1 MYVVLAPPLRQ
12 PWMSIGL
19 IGSLDQVFN
28 CAIIILCHHLSPGG
42 ARGALAIEYPPNLWN
57 NLRYETERLVWQGEC
72 RGARDI
78 FSCEDPPFFSPFFFF
93 FQGNLAFPVRI
104 REGESKLCVVFG
116 FIIHGVWRMH
126 RTENTMFRP
135 DVHADEWN
143 SKAGN
148 KAEDQK
154 KTWRSMYQTWKSRGV
169 QAPSRATKIRSS
181 KTGRSLE
188 LQSFHFC
195 H

>member
-1 MYVVLAPPLRQ
+1 MEHEGLWRLNTPLTSEIIWDTRRR
-12 PWMSIGL
+12 
-19 IGSLDQVFN
+19 GSSDRRS
-28 CAIIILCHHLSPGG
+28 AG
-42 ARGALAIEYPPNLWN
+42 
-57 NLRYETERLVWQGEC
+57 
-72 RGARDI
+72 GARDI
-78 FSCEDPPFFSPFFFF
+78 FSCEDPPFFSPFF

>member
-1 MYVVLAPPLRQ
+1 MEHEGLWRLNTPLTSEIIWDTRRRG
-12 PWMSIGL
+12 SSDRRSAGGL
-19 IGSLDQVFN
+19 VISSAVR
-28 CAIIILCHHLSPGG
+28 IL
-42 ARGALAIEYPPNLWN
+42 R
-57 NLRYETERLVWQGEC
+57 
-72 RGARDI
+72 
-78 FSCEDPPFFSPFFFF
+78 FFLLFFF

-126 RTENTMFRP
+126 RTENAMFRP